1 MNAVEVQRNLEIS
14 RAIYDERSI
23 EVESRLQLIEYRL
36 SALDDTPNKIV
47 DILDKM
53 L

>member
-1 MNAVEVQRNLEIS
+1 MNALEVQRNLEIS

-23 EVESRLQLIEYRL
+23 EVESRLQLIEYRI
-36 SALDDTPNKIV
+36 SALDDTLNKVV

>member
-1 MNAVEVQRNLEIS
+1 MNALEVQRNLELS
-14 RAIYDERSI
+14 RIIYGQKAI

-36 SALDDTPNKIV
+36 SALDATLNKVV